1 MPATNATKAASPK
14 KLPHKIY
21 TVHGQ
26 KRALFTFGTG
36 AKSRLMDVPAA
47 LLEVAAT
54 GRNTPDSYL
63 LEEGL
68 CPHTNADELE
78 GVLGTYLAVA
88 EREQTIPATW
98 FAMDH
103 PADARAA

>member
-1 MPATNATKAASPK
+1 MPTTTNTPAPK
-14 KLPHKIY
+14 KLPHTVY
-21 TVHGQ
+21 TVAGQ
-26 KRALFTFGTG
+26 KRALVTLGTG
-36 AKSRLMDVPAA
+36 EACRLMDVPAA
-47 LLEVAAT
+47 LLDVAAT

-68 CPHTNADELE
+68 CPRRNADELE
-78 GVLGTYLAVA
+78 GVLTTYLAVA
-88 EREQTIPATW
+88 EREQAIPATW